1 MIVLVAGRLRDHYVR
16 VLHDEIVA
24 GSHIEFQS
32 LRRPAH
38 TIGSGRLVII

>member
-24 GSHIEFQS
+24 GSHVE
-32 LRRPAH
+32 L
-38 TIGSGRLVII
+38 